1 MENYTPVTPVFSD
14 TISITGYGDPVHPD
28 YVNPAPRQLLQNDLV
43 LQTGLGGK
51 ADDLVFDEENS
62 KLKLMAG
69 EQLLAEVSVSGAT
82 ADVSEAVKNLSSDLS
97 NIAFQLALQNLI
109 DTGDLVTVH
118 VYEIDSASSI
128 TIISGQY
135 ANKKVYI

>member
-1 MENYTPVTPVFSD
+1 MKGFTNAANAE
-14 TISITGYGDPVHPD
+14 
-28 YVNPAPRQLLQNDLV
+28 RQD
-43 LQTGLGGK
+43 K
-51 ADDLVFDEENS
+51 
-62 KLKLMAG
+62 
-69 EQLLAEVSVSGAT
+69 
-82 ADVSEAVKNLSSDLS
+82 DVSEAVKNLSSDLS